1 MFTDME
7 STSLRHLVVHQATG
21 MVSVQLGSDVT
32 EALRRLHSYAAS
44 NGCEL
49 VDVAQQVVDR
59 RIRFDATGEH

>member
-1 MFTDME
+1 
-7 STSLRHLVVHQATG
+7 